1 MLDKP
6 GVTTFIFKKSD
17 NNWHPVFEV
26 TNSWKKIS

>member
-6 GVTTFIFKKSD
+6 GVTTFIFKKSN

-26 TNSWKKIS
+26 TNSWKKI